1 MWLSPPY
8 PVTLTEGKPR
18 VSPRESVEAVP
29 GNFMREGLT
38 ATVDLV
44 IVATVWK
51 REDLVFKFRKPRRI
65 VREKHPIVRRQ
76 II

>member
-1 MWLSPPY
+1 
-8 PVTLTEGKPR
+8 
-18 VSPRESVEAVP
+18 
-29 GNFMREGLT
+29 MREGLT